1 VRSLT
6 LIVGN
11 RLRRELA
18 GRGNSDRVV
27 PPPHNLL
34 TNPDHWRKRA
44 EECRTIADTIRYDD
58 VSKQR
63 LLRIA
68 AEYDRMAEHAER
80 QLAEKKQSGS

>member
-1 VRSLT
+1 MTES
-6 LIVGN
+6 
-11 RLRRELA
+11 
-18 GRGNSDRVV
+18 S